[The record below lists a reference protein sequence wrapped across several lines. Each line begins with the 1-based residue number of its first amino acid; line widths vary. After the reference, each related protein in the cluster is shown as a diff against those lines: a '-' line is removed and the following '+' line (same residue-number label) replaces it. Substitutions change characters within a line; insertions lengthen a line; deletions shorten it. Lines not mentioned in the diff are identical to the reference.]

1 MSMLARPLLAG
12 AALWLIGTLVFR
24 FGGPATL
31 HPPTAARTIPAYLVN
46 FFLAGLAVRVAFPW
60 LGLPRERWP
69 AAVTLFILPTLV
81 LDAFTAAFFPAVF
94 PNLSPAAAPTFGGL
108 MLISAAGAVVSAW
121 VFTQ

>member
-1 MSMLARPLLAG
+1 
-12 AALWLIGTLVFR
+12 LWLIGTLVFR
-24 FGGPATL
+24 LGGPSIL

-46 FFLAGLAVRVAFPW
+46 FLLAGLVVRLAFPW

-69 AAVTLFILPTLV
+69 AAVTLFILPTLA
-81 LDAFTAAFFPAVF
+81 LDAFAAAFFPTAF